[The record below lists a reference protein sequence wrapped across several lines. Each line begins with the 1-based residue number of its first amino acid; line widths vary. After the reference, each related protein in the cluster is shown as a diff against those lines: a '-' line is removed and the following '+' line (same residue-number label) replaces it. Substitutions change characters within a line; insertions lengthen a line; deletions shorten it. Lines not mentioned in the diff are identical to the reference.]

1 VSFATILLTLS
12 HKEDPVSKSNDDSSH
27 GNLLKYFV
35 APLLETDVVLVGED
49 ILGQAEKWI
58 SACEQ
63 CSNLAELSFEELLD
77 AITGCDPVTTDYLM
91 CRTARCPSCNREVTE
106 KSLIL
111 S

>member
-1 VSFATILLTLS
+1 M
-12 HKEDPVSKSNDDSSH
+12 SNTHDDSSH
-27 GNLLKYFV
+27 RNLLKYFV
-35 APLLETDVVLVGED
+35 APLLETDVVLVDEA

-63 CSNLAELSFEELLD
+63 CSNIAELSFEELLD

-106 KSLIL
+106 KSLII
-111 S
+111 SQ